1 MYLLGIDVGTTG
13 TRALLVN
20 ESDGAVAASAT
31 SEYPLYTPKPQWAE
45 QDPEDWW
52 RGTTQAVRQALQK
65 AGASGKDVRAI
76 GLSGQMHGVV
86 LLDATGQV
94 LRRSIIWADQRS
106 QAQCDWITQRVGA
119 ERLIRLTCNPALT
132 GFSAPKLLW
141 IRDNEPEIYA
151 RARKF
156 LLPKD
161 YIRYRLTGE
170 YAGEVS
176 DCSGTSLFDVSARQW
191 SAEVLHDLEID
202 RDLLPAVYESPEVS
216 GKVTTTGA
224 EATGL
229 AVGTPVVGGGGDQA
243 AGGVG
248 NGVVEPGI
256 LSATIGSSGVLF
268 AHTEQP
274 TLDPKGRMQTF
285 CHAVPGAWHVMGV
298 TQGAGLSLRWWRD
311 NFGADEMELARRTG
325 RDAYEYLTAE
335 AAQAE
340 AGADGLLWLPY
351 LMGER
356 APHLDP
362 DARGVLFGLTMR
374 SRRQDVL
381 RAVLEGVAYSLR
393 DSLEIL
399 RNELG
404 LQPRQVRA
412 SGGGAVSILWRQIM
426 ADIFQTEIVTL
437 NIAQGPAYGV
447 ALLAGV
453 GSGVWASVPEAC
465 HATLRVIDRL
475 APDPQRAALYDRYYQ
490 VYRALYPAL
499 KESYKAI
506 ARLVNA

>member
-1 MYLLGIDVGTTG
+1 MYLLGIDIGTTG
-13 TRALLVN
+13 ARALLVD
-20 ESDGAVAASAT
+20 ESTGAVVASAT
-31 SEYPLYTPKPQWAE
+31 SDYPLYTPKPQWAE
-45 QDPEDWW
+45 QEPEDWW
-52 RGTTQAVRQALQK
+52 QGTIQAVGQALRL
-65 AGASGKDVRAI
+65 AGIRGKDVRAI

-86 LLDATGQV
+86 LLDDAGKV
-94 LRRSIIWADQRS
+94 LRRSIIWCDQRS
-106 QAQCDWITQRVGA
+106 QAQCDWITEKVGA

-141 IRDNEPEIYA
+141 IRDNEPKVYE

-170 YAGEVS
+170 YASEVS
-176 DCSGTSLFDVSARQW
+176 DASGTTLFDVSARRW
-191 SAEVLHDLEID
+191 SEEVLHDLQVD
-202 RDLLPAVYESPEVS
+202 RDLLPAVYESPVVS
-216 GKVTTTGA
+216 GHVSAAGA

-268 AHTEQP
+268 AYTERP

-311 NFGADEMELARRTG
+311 NFGADEVELARRTG

-340 AGADGLLWLPY
+340 PGADGLLWLPY

-374 SRRQDVL
+374 TRRQDVL

-399 RNELG
+399 QHEMG
-404 LQPRQVRA
+404 LKPREVRA
-412 SGGGAVSILWRQIM
+412 SGGGAASALWRQIM
-426 ADIFQTEIVTL
+426 ADIFHTEITTL

-453 GSGVWASVPEAC
+453 GSGVWGSVPEAC
-465 HATLRVIDRL
+465 HATLRVVDRL
-475 APDPQRAALYDRYYQ
+475 APDPQRAAMYDRYYQ
-490 VYRALYPAL
+490 IYRALYPAL
-499 KESYKAI
+499 KDIYKAV
-506 ARLVNA
+506 ARLTTG